1 MSTRIEGRVLRRG
14 DYRYESRRRETCWH
28 AGVPDR
34 YPEVI
39 VLANND
45 DDVVAAVRLAREEG
59 LQIAV
64 RSGGH
69 SWSGSHLRDGTVLI
83 DLSNLRHVAVDRDI
97 GSSLVTD

>member
-14 DYRYESRRRETCWH
+14 DYGYESRRREACWH

-39 VLANND
+39 VLANNEA
-45 DDVVAAVRLAREEG
+45 DVVAAVRLAGEEG

-64 RSGGH
+64 RSVATSGPGH
-69 SWSGSHLRDGTVLI
+69 TCVTARCSSTCRTCGTWR
-83 DLSNLRHVAVDRDI
+83 STGRR
-97 GSSLVTD
+97 